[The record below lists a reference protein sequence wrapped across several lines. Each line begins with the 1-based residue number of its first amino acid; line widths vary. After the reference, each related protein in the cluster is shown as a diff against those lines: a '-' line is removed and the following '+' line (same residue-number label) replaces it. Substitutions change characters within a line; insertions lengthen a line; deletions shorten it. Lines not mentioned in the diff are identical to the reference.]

1 MLCAIAADRQ
11 RDKINVM
18 PRKIRELKAQISRE
32 GFIYLPKRGK
42 GSHERW
48 LHPLI
53 KKTFTI
59 PGKDGDDVP
68 LYLEKQ
74 LAQLLTELKKLQE
87 DEDQ

>member
-1 MLCAIAADRQ
+1 
-11 RDKINVM
+11 M
-18 PRKIRELKAQISRE
+18 PRKIRALKSQITRE

-48 LHPLI
+48 RHPLI
-53 KKTFTI
+53 EKTLTI

-74 LAQLLTELKKLQE
+74 LAKLLIQLEELRE
-87 DEDQ
+87 DKNS

>member
-1 MLCAIAADRQ
+1 
-11 RDKINVM
+11 M
-18 PRKIRELKAQISRE
+18 PRKIRELKTQISRQ

-48 LHPLI
+48 RHPQLRE
-53 KKTFTI
+53 TLTI

-74 LAQLLTELKKLQE
+74 LARLLAELEKLE
-87 DEDQ
+87 GDQNS

>member
-1 MLCAIAADRQ
+1 
-11 RDKINVM
+11 M

-32 GFIYLPKRGK
+32 GFLFLPKRGK

-48 LHPLI
+48 QHPLLR
-53 KKTFTI
+53 KTLTI

-74 LAQLLTELKKLQE
+74 LAKLITELNEYKE
-87 DEDQ
+87 RGEE